1 MTMTDV
7 SEPDEMAWVE
17 RGACRIC
24 DPTVNFFPG
33 PGQDAWPAKRVC
45 AACPVAQPCLDYAL
59 TAPLVHGIPVQG
71 IWAATSEKLRRRMR
85 KGVVPAVPPV
95 VPAPSAVKRSPLRAA
110 RRRAVAKVYRSTH
123 AEVERARRRRYR
135 ESHPDRE
142 RAWDAAYRAAHADE
156 RRAYSLAY
164 NEANRDRRRAYNRAY
179 NRRMRAEA
187 RAAAEA
193 ASA

>member
-1 MTMTDV
+1 MTCTDV
-7 SEPDEMAWVE
+7 TDPTAWQLQ
-17 RGACRIC
+17 GACRTC
-24 DPTVNFFPG
+24 DPGVNFFPG

-85 KGVVPAVPPV
+85 KGVVTAVPPI
-95 VPAPSAVKRSPLRAA
+95 VPLVAVVKRSPLRAV

-142 RAWDAAYRAAHADE
+142 RAWDAVYRAKHADE

-179 NRRMRAEA
+179 NRRVRAEA
-187 RAAAEA
+187 RAAQEVTA
-193 ASA
+193 